1 MLPCLIKP
9 HIRRILGVYFQEA
22 RIAMPKRKINITMDQ
37 DLIEYA
43 KIYATRQR
51 TTVSEIFTQFILNLK
66 RINEDDPMK
75 IFFDDPGFRDTLMS
89 TMVNIQSGATKW
101 SSYDEVF

>member
-1 MLPCLIKP
+1 
-9 HIRRILGVYFQEA
+9 
-22 RIAMPKRKINITMDQ
+22 MPKRKINVTMDQ

-66 RINEDDPMK
+66 RVNEDDPMR
-75 IFFDDPGFRDTLMS
+75 IFLDDPGFRDSLMA
-89 TMVNIQSGATKW
+89 TMLKIQSGATKW